1 VLHADPLQFPAARRG
16 HGASHRKSGDG
27 GGAQG
32 VVAKDSG
39 GDGKIY
45 TLCIY
50 IYISIF
56 AIVLLI
62 IYIFKF
68 SYVIGYIYSIIRLTI

>member
-16 HGASHRKSGDG
+16 HGASHRKSGVG

-45 TLCIY
+45 TLC